1 MHRLTKLVDCHA
13 LFHAVAFC
21 LKHCQIS
28 CKTARFAGNI
38 DYAFHAV
45 IQNLRQC
52 FRVYAVSWRIQNDQ
66 IRFFCNIIEC
76 LQHIVRK
83 KSAVC
88 DAVHRCI
95 LFCRFHCLRY
105 DLHANHLFCNSRC
118 NLSDRSGSAVEIK
131 DHFVFGISDVLS
143 DRLIQNLSSSGV
155 WLEEGKWCDLKTQF
169 QQLLIKIVLTIQ
181 KSCLIAFYDI

>member
-28 CKTARFAGNI
+28 CKTARFAGKYRLCVPRRNPESS
-38 DYAFHAV
+38 AV
-45 IQNLRQC
+45 LSGCTPSLGGSRM
-52 FRVYAVSWRIQNDQ
+52 
-66 IRFFCNIIEC
+66 IRSGFFCNIIEVPSAHHP
-76 LQHIVRK
+76 QR

-169 QQLLIKIVLTIQ
+169 QQLLIK
-181 KSCLIAFYDI
+181 